1 VIISEVDSMGYII
14 TFMLG
19 AWLGIIL
26 ASLLAAGE
34 DE

>member
-1 VIISEVDSMGYII
+1 MGYII

-34 DE
+34 DDE